1 MHGHRIEGSVLL
13 SKRLARHRFRE
24 SILEGW
30 GRCCAYCGAAADT
43 LDHVRARARGGE
55 TRTANLVAACAPC
68 NRAKASADWLAWFR
82 AQSGWSEA
90 REARVRDWCGARA
103 PGAFEGLL
111 EGAEAA

>member
-82 AQSGWSEA
+82 AQSGWSAA
-90 REARVRDWCGARA
+90 REARVREWVSGEAQEA
-103 PGAFEGLL
+103 LGPLL
-111 EGAEAA
+111 AA